1 MARAL
6 IPIAGSRRA
15 SSLLPPGQTF
25 SPPAKTVRQA
35 TPHCHRVVGS
45 RLPDTTNHPS
55 PHSLPLTDFSPAGHG
70 RRRFFIEHSYGGCPA
85 DTGWLVATSETWC
98 SWETA
103 ESNKPNLVYS
113 SADSMRNQ
121 NDADSRRADTFVIYA
136 RFGTPITSQRRSC
149 EAGLASAR
157 LLSGADYFD
166 PATQRVADASGNG
179 RIATVDN
186 TVDFVPASFAP
197 NEEVASSKCKPPPRS
212 LVHGHRQNWVLL
224 TALLTRASVYTASLV
239 WIETPTNLRYSSAF
253 ANKVYTSIEPPQV
266 PAAATAIITSVYTF
280 QGGDRYCKRAYTLH
294 LLPAPHAASS
304 HAHTP
309 CCCCCCTLAQP
320 PQQ

>member
-1 MARAL
+1 MYVQVYEGPSNVKTL
-6 IPIAGSRRA
+6 IFNGEGTNTDSWFQKSKLIA
-15 SSLLPPGQTF
+15 SSWPDILTAGQNCTPGNPPL
-25 SPPAKTVRQA
+25 SAR
-35 TPHCHRVVGS
+35 S

-55 PHSLPLTDFSPAGHG
+55 PFLPLTDFSPAGHG

-186 TVDFVPASFAP
+186 SIDFVPASFAP
-197 NEEVASSKCKPPPRS
+197 NEEVASSKCKPSPVP
-212 LVHGHRQNWVLL
+212 
-224 TALLTRASVYTASLV
+224 
-239 WIETPTNLRYSSAF
+239 SAWSQ
-253 ANKVYTSIEPPQV
+253 AEL
-266 PAAATAIITSVYTF
+266 
-280 QGGDRYCKRAYTLH
+280 G
-294 LLPAPHAASS
+294 
-304 HAHTP
+304 
-309 CCCCCCTLAQP
+309 CC
-320 PQQ
+320 

>member
-1 MARAL
+1 M
-6 IPIAGSRRA
+6 
-15 SSLLPPGQTF
+15 
-25 SPPAKTVRQA
+25 
-35 TPHCHRVVGS
+35 
-45 RLPDTTNHPS
+45 
-55 PHSLPLTDFSPAGHG
+55 
-70 RRRFFIEHSYGGCPA
+70 
-85 DTGWLVATSETWC
+85 ATSETWC

-186 TVDFVPASFAP
+186 SIDFVPASFAP
-197 NEEVASSKCKPPPRS
+197 NEEVASSKCKPSPLPS
-212 LVHGHRQNWVLL
+212 AWSPQSHRQNWVV
-224 TALLTRASVYTASLV
+224 ANDPPTRASVYTASLV
-239 WIETPTNLRYSSAF
+239 WIETPTNLRYSSAS

-304 HAHTP
+304 HALLLLLLHP
-309 CCCCCCTLAQP
+309 CPT

>member
-1 MARAL
+1 M
-6 IPIAGSRRA
+6 
-15 SSLLPPGQTF
+15 
-25 SPPAKTVRQA
+25 
-35 TPHCHRVVGS
+35 
-45 RLPDTTNHPS
+45 
-55 PHSLPLTDFSPAGHG
+55 
-70 RRRFFIEHSYGGCPA
+70 
-85 DTGWLVATSETWC
+85 ATSETWC

-113 SADSMRNQ
+113 SADSKRNQ

-186 TVDFVPASFAP
+186 SIDFVPASFAP
-197 NEEVASSKCKPPPRS
+197 NEEVASSKCKPCPRS
-212 LVHGHRQNWVLL
+212 LVHGHRQNWVV
-224 TALLTRASVYTASLV
+224 ANNPPHACMCVYTASLV
-239 WIETPTNLRYSSAF
+239 WIETPTNLRYSSAS

-280 QGGDRYCKRAYTLH
+280 QGGDRYCKRA
-294 LLPAPHAASS
+294 
-304 HAHTP
+304 HTP
-309 CCCCCCTLAQP
+309 PCC
-320 PQQ
+320 